1 MPRAID
7 MHIHPFAPGSG
18 GLSEAQRRY
27 FRSTITHET
36 AEEMAEYYEKLDIF
50 GVLLTIDSRTI
61 SGSPPA
67 VSNDYLSELVRL
79 YPRQFIA
86 FGSVDPWTGKEAL
99 NEAERCV
106 LELGLRGL
114 KFHPSIQRFFPDDER
129 FYPLWEKAS
138 ELGVPVLF
146 HSGMTGIGAGTPG
159 GGGIKTKYCR
169 PIPHIDDIAADFPDL
184 TIIMAHPAFPWVEEQ
199 LAVLVHKPNVF
210 MDLSGWSPKYFDP
223 MIVQYA
229 NTRIPDKFL
238 FGSDY
243 AMISPERWL
252 SDFEEAPFSAEVRPR
267 ILLENAR
274 RVLKLDI

>member
-1 MPRAID
+1 
-7 MHIHPFAPGSG
+7 
-18 GLSEAQRRY
+18 
-27 FRSTITHET
+27 
-36 AEEMAEYYEKLDIF
+36 
-50 GVLLTIDSRTI
+50 
-61 SGSPPA
+61 
-67 VSNDYLSELVRL
+67 VSNDYLAELVQR
-79 YPRQFIA
+79 YPKQFIA
-86 FGSVDPWTGKEAL
+86 FGSVDPWLGEDAVR
-99 NEAERCV
+99 EAERCV
-106 LELGLRGL
+106 RDLGLRGL

-129 FYPLWEKAS
+129 FYPLWQKCS

-169 PIPHIDDIAADFPDL
+169 PIPHIDDIAADFPEL
-184 TIIMAHPAFPWVEEQ
+184 TVIMAHPAFPWVEEQ

-229 NTRIPDKFL
+229 NTRIPDKMM

-252 SDFEEAPFSAEVRPR
+252 SDFEQAPFSDEVRPR
-267 ILLENAR
+267 ILLENAK
-274 RVLKLDI
+274 RVLKLDF